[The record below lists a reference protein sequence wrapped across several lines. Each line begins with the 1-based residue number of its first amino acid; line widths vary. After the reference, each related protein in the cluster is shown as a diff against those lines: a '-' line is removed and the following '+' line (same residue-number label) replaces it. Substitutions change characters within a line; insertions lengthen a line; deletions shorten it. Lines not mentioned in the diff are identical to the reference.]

1 MRSQATSVRLLASRS
16 RILALSAAFSGCS
29 GLLCD
34 REDIAMMI
42 ICLKARIC
50 ECREA
55 TGALG
60 RLHDK
65 QEGHQDEPCV
75 RDDQK
80 EPLAQ
85 AKDTTEPREQRDND
99 QNQAH

>member
-60 RLHDK
+60 LTCVILS
-65 QEGHQDEPCV
+65 GHIW
-75 RDDQK
+75 
-80 EPLAQ
+80 
-85 AKDTTEPREQRDND
+85 
-99 QNQAH
+99 